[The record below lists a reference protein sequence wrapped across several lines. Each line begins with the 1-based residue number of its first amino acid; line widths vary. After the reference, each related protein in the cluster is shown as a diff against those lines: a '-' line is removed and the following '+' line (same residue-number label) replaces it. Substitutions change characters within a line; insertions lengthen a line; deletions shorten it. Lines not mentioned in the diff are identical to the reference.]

1 MALKA
6 LGETELGQLAHRV
19 REQIDANTEPFQ
31 LGRGLEHS
39 AGDAGFVQAEGERE
53 ACHPAADDE
62 NVPGIFRS
70 HPGMLAWRC
79 SRLSYDKTMRCV
91 FLSLLAALVLTPG
104 TASAQSWPSRPVRM
118 IVPQAA
124 GGTPDIVA
132 RVISGRLSQA
142 LGQQV
147 LVENRAGDGTLGAQA
162 AARAPA
168 DGYTYLF
175 APASVLAINPYMAK
189 ILPYSPEDDFA
200 SVAMVGSTPL
210 ALIASPELN
219 VNTLA
224 QLIALAKANPG
235 KLALASPGPRTL
247 PGMLGEMLKIRA
259 GIDLLHVP
267 YKGAQGVQDTVAGR
281 TQLTTQGIPA
291 IAAVVQ
297 RGQLRALAVTS
308 PRRLP
313 ELPGVPTF
321 SETLPGFAFNGWF
334 VVVAPKGAPR
344 QSIQRMNM
352 EFNRILLDGEIEP
365 KLRALGIYTEG
376 TGPPEEIDA
385 FLKSER
391 AFWSRVVRELKIE
404 PE

>member
-1 MALKA
+1 
-6 LGETELGQLAHRV
+6 
-19 REQIDANTEPFQ
+19 
-31 LGRGLEHS
+31 
-39 AGDAGFVQAEGERE
+39 
-53 ACHPAADDE
+53 
-62 NVPGIFRS
+62 
-70 HPGMLAWRC
+70 
-79 SRLSYDKTMRCV
+79 MRCA
-91 FLSLLAALVLTPG
+91 FLLLLAALVMTPDM
-104 TASAQSWPSRPVRM
+104 ASAQSWPSRPVR
-118 IVPQAA
+118 ILVPQAA
-124 GGTPDIVA
+124 GGMPDIVA
-132 RVISGRLSQA
+132 RVISSPLARE

-147 LVENRAGDGTLGAQA
+147 LVDNRAGDATLGAQA
-162 AARAPA
+162 AARAAA

-175 APASVLAINPYMAK
+175 APASVLAINPYVAK

-200 SVAMVGSTPL
+200 SVAMVGLSPL

-219 VNTLA
+219 VNSLT

-235 KLALASPGPRTL
+235 KLAFASPGQRTL

-267 YKGAQGVQDTVAGR
+267 YKGAQGLQDTVAGR
-281 TQLTTQGIPA
+281 IQLTIQGIPA

-297 RGQLRALAVTS
+297 RGQLRALAVSS

-313 ELPGVPTF
+313 ELPDTPTF
-321 SETLPGFAFNGWF
+321 SETLRGFEFSGWF
-334 VVVAPKGAPR
+334 AVVAPTGTPR
-344 QSIQRMNM
+344 AAIERMNL
-352 EFNRILLDGEIEP
+352 EFNRILLDGEMEQR
-365 KLRALGIYTEG
+365 LRALGIYTEG

>member
-1 MALKA
+1 
-6 LGETELGQLAHRV
+6 
-19 REQIDANTEPFQ
+19 
-31 LGRGLEHS
+31 
-39 AGDAGFVQAEGERE
+39 
-53 ACHPAADDE
+53 
-62 NVPGIFRS
+62 
-70 HPGMLAWRC
+70 
-79 SRLSYDKTMRCV
+79 MRYA
-91 FLSLLAALVLTPG
+91 FLSLLAALVLTPDI
-104 TASAQSWPSRPVRM
+104 ASAQSWPSRPVRM

-162 AARAPA
+162 AARATA

-175 APASVLAINPYMAK
+175 APASVLAINQYMAK

-200 SVAMVGSTPL
+200 SVAMVGLSPL
-210 ALIASPELN
+210 ALIVSPELN

-224 QLIALAKANPG
+224 QLIALAKAHPG
-235 KLALASPGPRTL
+235 KLAFASPGQRTL

-259 GIDLLHVP
+259 GISLLHVP
-267 YKGAQGVQDTVAGR
+267 YKGAQGVQDTIAGR

-297 RGQLRALAVTS
+297 RGQLRALAVSS

-313 ELPGVPTF
+313 ELPDVPTF
-321 SETLPGFAFNGWF
+321 SETLRGLEFNGWF
-334 VVVAPKGAPR
+334 AVVAPTGTPR
-344 QSIQRMNM
+344 AAIQRMNL

-391 AFWSRVVRELKIE
+391 AFWSKTVQELKIE

>member
-1 MALKA
+1 
-6 LGETELGQLAHRV
+6 
-19 REQIDANTEPFQ
+19 
-31 LGRGLEHS
+31 
-39 AGDAGFVQAEGERE
+39 
-53 ACHPAADDE
+53 
-62 NVPGIFRS
+62 
-70 HPGMLAWRC
+70 
-79 SRLSYDKTMRCV
+79 MRCA
-91 FLSLLAALVLTPG
+91 FLSLLAALVLTDM
-104 TASAQSWPSRPVRM
+104 AIAQSWPSRPVRM

-124 GGTPDIVA
+124 GGVADIVA
-132 RVISGRLSQA
+132 RVISGPLSRE

-147 LVENRAGDGTLGAQA
+147 IVDNRAGDASLGAQA
-162 AARAPA
+162 AARAAA

-175 APASVLAINPYMAK
+175 APASVLAISPYMTK

-200 SVAMVGSTPL
+200 SVAMVGLSPL

-219 VNTLA
+219 VHSLA
-224 QLIALAKANPG
+224 ELIALAKANPG
-235 KLALASPGPRTL
+235 KLAFASPGPRTL

>member
-1 MALKA
+1 MAM
-6 LGETELGQLAHRV
+6 
-19 REQIDANTEPFQ
+19 FQ
-31 LGRGLEHS
+31 
-39 AGDAGFVQAEGERE
+39 AFT
-53 ACHPAADDE
+53 
-62 NVPGIFRS
+62 
-70 HPGMLAWRC
+70 
-79 SRLSYDKTMRCV
+79 DKTMRCA
-91 FLSLLAALVLTPG
+91 FLSLLAALVLTDM
-104 TASAQSWPSRPVRM
+104 ASAQSWPSRPVRM

-124 GGTPDIVA
+124 GGMADIVA
-132 RVISGRLSQA
+132 RVVSSPLSRELGR
-142 LGQQV
+142 QV
-147 LVENRAGDGTLGAQA
+147 IVDNRAGDGTLGAQA
-162 AARAPA
+162 AARASA

-175 APASVLAINPYMAK
+175 ATAPVLAINPYVAK

-200 SVAMVGSTPL
+200 SVAMVGSSPL

-224 QLIALAKANPG
+224 ELIALAKANPD
-235 KLALASPGPRTL
+235 KLAFASPGLRTF

-259 GIDLLHVP
+259 GISLLHVP

-281 TQLTTQGIPA
+281 TQLTIQGIPA

-297 RGQLRALAVTS
+297 RGQLRALAVSS

-313 ELPGVPTF
+313 ELPDVPTF
-321 SETLPGFAFNGWF
+321 SETLPGFEFNGWF
-334 VVVAPKGAPR
+334 ALVAPTGTPRAP
-344 QSIQRMNM
+344 IQRMNL

-391 AFWSRVVRELKIE
+391 AFWSRVVRELKIA

>member
-1 MALKA
+1 MAMF
-6 LGETELGQLAHRV
+6 ESFTRQ
-19 REQIDANTEPFQ
+19 
-31 LGRGLEHS
+31 
-39 AGDAGFVQAEGERE
+39 
-53 ACHPAADDE
+53 
-62 NVPGIFRS
+62 
-70 HPGMLAWRC
+70 
-79 SRLSYDKTMRCV
+79 TMRCA
-91 FLSLLAALVLTPG
+91 FLSLLAALILAPDVAG
-104 TASAQSWPSRPVRM
+104 AQSWPSRPVRM

-124 GGTPDIVA
+124 GGTPDIGA
-132 RVISGRLSQA
+132 RVISGRLSRE

-162 AARAPA
+162 VARAAA

-175 APASVLAINPYMAK
+175 APASVLAINQYMAK

-200 SVAMVGSTPL
+200 SVAMVGLSPL

-219 VNTLA
+219 VNSLA
-224 QLIALAKANPG
+224 QLIALAKANPD
-235 KLALASPGPRTL
+235 KLAFASPGLRTL

-259 GIDLLHVP
+259 GISLLDVP

-281 TQLTTQGIPA
+281 TQLTIQGIPA

-297 RGQLRALAVTS
+297 RGQLRALAVSS

-313 ELPGVPTF
+313 ELPEVPSF
-321 SETLPGFAFNGWF
+321 SETLPGFEFNGWF
-334 VVVAPKGAPR
+334 AVVAPIGTPR
-344 QSIQRMNM
+344 EAIQRMNL

-385 FLKSER
+385 FLKRER
-391 AFWSRVVRELKIE
+391 AFWSGVVRELRIE